1 MLPFQMRFA
10 AFDLPCVMR
19 TVPWRPLTHV
29 ICSQRILWHS
39 SGLTPVSNSTT
50 ETACKSGCAQFR
62 YSSCSCGVNTLSRQC
77 SPARNLTRG
86 AFVSTFHSSASRRTR
101 RRQRRQLF
109 TELALTMKVASVK
122 ILPPKK
128 SHQLA
133 LAEVILSDDSH
144 NLTIRDIRVLRSDSE
159 FGVDR
164 EGV

>member
-1 MLPFQMRFA
+1 
-10 AFDLPCVMR
+10 
-19 TVPWRPLTHV
+19 
-29 ICSQRILWHS
+29 
-39 SGLTPVSNSTT
+39 
-50 ETACKSGCAQFR
+50 
-62 YSSCSCGVNTLSRQC
+62 
-77 SPARNLTRG
+77 
-86 AFVSTFHSSASRRTR
+86 
-101 RRQRRQLF
+101 
-109 TELALTMKVASVK
+109 MKVASVK